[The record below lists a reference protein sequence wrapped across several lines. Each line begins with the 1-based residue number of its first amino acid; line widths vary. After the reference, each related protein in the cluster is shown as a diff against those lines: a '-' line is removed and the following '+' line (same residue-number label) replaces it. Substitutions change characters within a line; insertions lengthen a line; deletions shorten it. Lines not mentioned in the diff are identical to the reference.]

1 MRLRKN
7 TQDEVEA
14 MKPLSQITYT
24 MMLWPK

>member
-7 TQDEVEA
+7 TQDEVEVN
-14 MKPLSQITYT
+14 KPLSQIAYT